1 MAIFTNLAEK
11 LQAAMSNLKR
21 HGKLTEKDVDAALRE
36 VRLALLEADV
46 NYKVVKD
53 SVARVK
59 ERAIGQEVLSSLSP
73 AQQVIKIVRDELT
86 ELMGGQNKRL
96 ELASRP
102 PTVIMM
108 VGLQGAGKTTT
119 SAKLALQL
127 KKQGHRP
134 LLVAGD
140 VYRPAAIKQLMVLG
154 DQIDVPVF
162 QMGDKISP
170 VDIAKAGV
178 EHAKTHNND
187 VVLLDTAGRLHTDEA
202 LMQELSAIKEATHPH
217 QILLLV
223 DAMTGQDA
231 VNVAQEFDRRLD
243 VSGVIL
249 TRLDGDARGG
259 AALSIRA
266 VTGKPIMFAAMG
278 EKLDALEPFYPER
291 IASRILGMGDVLSL
305 IEKAEATIDETKA
318 KEMAERLKTAE
329 FGLDD
334 FLEQMKQLRSMG
346 PLDQLMEMI
355 PGMSQ
360 VKGMKGMEIDEKRLK
375 HIEAIILS
383 MTPRERRNPSIIDG
397 SRKRRIAAGSGTKVQ
412 DVNRLLKQF
421 RDTKQMMKQLGVMD
435 KAVKKRRGL
444 FKLFQ

>member
-53 SVARVK
+53 FVARVK